1 MESMV
6 LEEDGDYYCEGCDRF
21 FTNQEQAEKHEFDC
35 SELAGYG
42 RKFAMWLSRRFITK
56 YGFDRRKV
64 STKILEFLY
73 VRYLMDIGAAIAS
86 GLIIVIR
93 AILIFEIEGVP
104 YSGTMPAKTETIIT
118 IGLSAFIFQG
128 SLRKIREFKLKVIKE
143 IPKLTKELG
152 VTQKHL
158 KKNA

>member
-1 MESMV
+1 V
-6 LEEDGDYYCEGCDRF
+6 LHVFTGYNPVRELPSPVLSSFQKKIDPPFDVEGAPPCI
-21 FTNQEQAEKHEFDC
+21 
-35 SELAGYG
+35 
-42 RKFAMWLSRRFITK
+42 AMWLSRRFITK

-86 GLIIVIR
+86 ALIIVIR

-118 IGLSAFIFQG
+118 IGLSVFILQG

>member
-1 MESMV
+1 
-6 LEEDGDYYCEGCDRF
+6 
-21 FTNQEQAEKHEFDC
+21 
-35 SELAGYG
+35 
-42 RKFAMWLSRRFITK
+42 
-56 YGFDRRKV
+56 
-64 STKILEFLY
+64 
-73 VRYLMDIGAAIAS
+73 MDIGAAVAS
-86 GLIIVIR
+86 ALIIVIR
-93 AILIFEIEGVP
+93 TILIFEIDGVP

-118 IGLSAFIFQG
+118 IGLSAFILQG

>member
-1 MESMV
+1 MV
-6 LEEDGDYYCEGCDRF
+6 LEEEDGYYCEGCDRF
-21 FTNQEQAEKHEFDC
+21 FSNSDQAEKHEFDC
-35 SELAGYG
+35 SELVGYG
-42 RKFAMWLSRRFITK
+42 RRFVMWLSRRFITK

-73 VRYLMDIGAAIAS
+73 VRYLMDIGAAVAS
-86 GLIIVIR
+86 ALIIVMR
-93 AILIFEIEGVP
+93 LILIFEIEGVP
-104 YSGTMPAKTETIIT
+104 YSGTMPAKTETLLT
-118 IGLSAFIFQG
+118 IGLSAFILQA